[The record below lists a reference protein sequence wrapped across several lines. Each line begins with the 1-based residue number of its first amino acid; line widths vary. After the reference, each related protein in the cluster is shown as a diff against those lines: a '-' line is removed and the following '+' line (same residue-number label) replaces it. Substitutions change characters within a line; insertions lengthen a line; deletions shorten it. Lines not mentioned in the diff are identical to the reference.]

1 MAIMTANKFKAAVAA
16 AKDGDV
22 ITYFTGHLA
31 MSAEFNSRIRDL
43 ANTAWEYAQ
52 SGIAMGT
59 LVQRKNEDAY
69 DYLFIINYSISSK
82 RDKTQRKMEPIFAAS
97 YKGDE
102 Q

>member
-1 MAIMTANKFKAAVAA
+1 MAIMTANKFKADVAA

-43 ANTAWEYAQ
+43 ASTAWEYAQ

-59 LVQRKNEDAY
+59 LVQRKNEDNY
-69 DYLFIINYSISSK
+69 DYLFIK
-82 RDKTQRKMEPIFAAS
+82 RDKTQRKMEPVFAAS
-97 YKGDE
+97 YKGE
-102 Q
+102 RNA